1 MPPQQIPSVA
11 FLYTGA
17 NKLTTPQVQAGFL
30 YKARNYSNNNNNK
43 DSYPVSA
50 TMYPIYNR
58 AVSENKVPVKY
69 QPIYAHKPQA
79 VLKVKQYSPFS
90 PSNKIPG
97 QWLPINYKHYYT
109 KGSVYEDP
117 QKEFIR

>member
-1 MPPQQIPSVA
+1 MA

-58 AVSENKVPVKY
+58 PSVAVENKVPVKY
-69 QPIYAHKPQA
+69 QPQQIYAHKPQT

-97 QWLPINYKHYYT
+97 QWLPISYKHYYT
-109 KGSVYEDP
+109 KGTVYEGA
-117 QKEFIR
+117 QKEFIRY